1 MFLAA
6 LSWGAASLSVCEG
19 ADCETKVIEAGS
31 LAERTDAV
39 NNDDN
44 LSRGCYACLSG
55 DTLFVGNGLIER
67 AFLWNGGNVVNAYV
81 KDKRTGRV
89 FVNGTAE
96 PALAVGQPFGKAPD
110 GRLEVREV
118 KSDGIHPEHLEAEVT
133 FSMGG
138 VRVRR
143 VIRVYENCPA
153 IACDNYAGGL
163 ASVKDEG
170 LANSADNKNIESTD
184 VIKRQKES
192 KSRHLETFSPGGMH
206 WQVKTVEFFDVTDWN
221 NNLVEE
227 RTFIPYRR
235 AGYKGNL
242 LFARDAVDGN
252 GFFFLKEAP
261 CSAVQLGSPEADF
274 ICESGKFTVAGI
286 GASEGGADE
295 DGMVRLYSC
304 VTGVFGEGGLS
315 PLLALRNYQKHIRE
329 HHADR
334 DEMVMMNTWGDR
346 SQDSKVNESFCI
358 AELEK
363 AARLGIT
370 HFQIDDGW
378 QEGKSPNSALAE
390 GSFKNIHDNP
400 FYWTP
405 ARDKYPHG
413 LKPVVDKAG
422 ELGIELGL
430 WFNPSVQNDFE
441 DWRKDADA
449 VVKLYK
455 EYGIKVFKIDGVSI
469 PTKRAE
475 MNLRRFFD
483 TVLAETGNE
492 AVFNLDVTAG
502 RRGGYHFFNEYGN
515 IFLEN
520 RYTDW
525 RNYYPYWTLRNLW
538 QLSRYVPAEKLQVE
552 FLNKWRN
559 AGEYADDPFA
569 PSSYSFGYI
578 FATAMAGQPLAWMEA
593 SNLPEEAFRLSSV
606 IKSYKAVMN
615 DFHNGTIL
623 PIGEEPS
630 GKSWTGFQ
638 SISSGEKT
646 GFMLVFREKNEYD
659 SARLDTWLPEGISV
673 HFTPVTGSGSAF
685 DTVTG
690 GNGAVEFA
698 LSSEN
703 SFALYE
709 YKIR

>member
-1 MFLAA
+1 MRNRIL
-6 LSWGAASLSVCEG
+6 LSILLTVSPLIVCEG
-19 ADCETKVIEAGS
+19 AAHNPVTLEAK
-31 LAERTDAV
+31 
-39 NNDDN
+39 
-44 LSRGCYACLSG
+44 CYAHLSA
-55 DTLFVGNGLIER
+55 DTLYVGNRLIER
-67 AFLWNGGNVVNAYV
+67 AFLWNGGNVINSFV
-81 KDKRTGRV
+81 KDKRTGRM
-89 FVNGTAE
+89 FVNGSSE
-96 PALAVGQPFGKAPD
+96 PALAVGQPFGKALD
-110 GRLEVREV
+110 GRLEVHQM

-138 VRVRR
+138 IRVRR
-143 VIRVYENCPA
+143 VFRVYENCPA
-153 IACDNYAGGL
+153 IACDNYVGGL
-163 ASVKDEG
+163 ALSKDEG
-170 LANSADNKNIESTD
+170 LADSADKKNIESVED
-184 VIKRQKES
+184 MKQGDGNKP
-192 KSRHLETFSPGGMH
+192 RHLEVFNPGGMH

-221 NNLVEE
+221 NNLVAE
-227 RTFIPYRR
+227 RSFIPYRR
-235 AGYKGNL
+235 TGYKGNL

-261 CSAVQLGSPEADF
+261 CSAVQLGNPEADF

-286 GASEGGADE
+286 GASEGDVDG

-304 VTGVFGEGGLS
+304 VTGVFGEGELS
-315 PLLALRNYQKHIRE
+315 PLMALRNYQKHIRE
-329 HHADR
+329 HHTDR
-334 DEMVMMNTWGDR
+334 DEMIMMNTWGDR
-346 SQDSKVNESFCI
+346 SQDSKVNERFCI

-378 QEGKSPNSALAE
+378 QEGKSPNSALAK
-390 GSFKNIHDNP
+390 GSFKNIWDNP
-400 FYWTP
+400 LYWTP

-413 LKPVVDKAG
+413 LKPVVDKAK

-449 VVKLYK
+449 VVRLYR
-455 EYGIKVFKIDGVSI
+455 EYGIKVFKIDGLSI

-475 MNLRRFFD
+475 TNLRKFFD
-483 TVLAETGNE
+483 TVLAETGNDV
-492 AVFNLDVTAG
+492 VFNLDVTAG

-538 QLSRYVPAEKLQVE
+538 QLSRYVPAEKLQIE

-559 AGEYADDPFA
+559 VDEYAGDQFA
-569 PSSYSFGYI
+569 PSSYSFQYI

-593 SNLPEEAFRLSSV
+593 SNLPEEAFGLSSV
-606 IKSYKAVMN
+606 VEAYKAVMN

-630 GKSWTGFQ
+630 GRSWTGFQ
-638 SISSGEKT
+638 SIADGGGT
-646 GFMLVFREKNEYD
+646 GFMLVFREKNEYN
-659 SARLDTWLPEGISV
+659 SVRLDTWLPEGMRV
-673 HFTPVTGSGSAF
+673 HFTPVTGSGSVFSAI
-685 DTVTG
+685 TG
-690 GNGAVEFA
+690 GNGSVEFA
-698 LSSEN
+698 LHSEN
-703 SFALYE
+703 SFALYKYE
-709 YKIR
+709 IR

>member
-1 MFLAA
+1 MLLAA
-6 LSWGAASLSVCEG
+6 LSWGTASLSVCEG
-19 ADCETKVIEAGS
+19 ADCETKVIEAGRS
-31 LAERTDAV
+31 AERTDAV
-39 NNDDN
+39 KNDDN
-44 LSRGCYACLSG
+44 LSRRCYACLSG
-55 DTLFVGNGLIER
+55 DTLSVGNALIER

-89 FVNGTAE
+89 FVNGTPE

-118 KSDGIHPEHLEAEVT
+118 KSDGIHPKHLEAEVM

-138 VRVRR
+138 IRVRR

-192 KSRHLETFSPGGMH
+192 KSRHLEMFSPGGMH
-206 WQVKTVEFFDVTDWN
+206 WQVKTVEFFDVT
-221 NNLVEE
+221 
-227 RTFIPYRR
+227 
-235 AGYKGNL
+235 
-242 LFARDAVDGN
+242 
-252 GFFFLKEAP
+252 
-261 CSAVQLGSPEADF
+261 
-274 ICESGKFTVAGI
+274 
-286 GASEGGADE
+286 
-295 DGMVRLYSC
+295 
-304 VTGVFGEGGLS
+304 
-315 PLLALRNYQKHIRE
+315 
-329 HHADR
+329 
-334 DEMVMMNTWGDR
+334 
-346 SQDSKVNESFCI
+346 
-358 AELEK
+358 
-363 AARLGIT
+363 
-370 HFQIDDGW
+370 
-378 QEGKSPNSALAE
+378 
-390 GSFKNIHDNP
+390 
-400 FYWTP
+400 
-405 ARDKYPHG
+405 
-413 LKPVVDKAG
+413 
-422 ELGIELGL
+422 
-430 WFNPSVQNDFE
+430 

-559 AGEYADDPFA
+559 ADEYADDPFA
-569 PSSYSFGYI
+569 PSSYSFRYI

-606 IKSYKAVMN
+606 IKAYKAVMN
-615 DFHNGTIL
+615 DFHDGTVL

-690 GNGAVEFA
+690 RNGAVEFA

-709 YKIR
+709 YEIR